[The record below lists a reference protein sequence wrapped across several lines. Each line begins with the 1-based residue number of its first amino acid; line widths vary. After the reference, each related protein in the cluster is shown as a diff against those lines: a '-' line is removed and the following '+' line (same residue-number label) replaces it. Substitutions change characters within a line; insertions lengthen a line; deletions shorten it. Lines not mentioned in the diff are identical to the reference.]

1 MPSDLGVSVQRSL
14 LRELIRWKSRPNR
27 KPLIVQGARQ
37 TGKTWLMNEFAR
49 QEFPDF
55 VRIDFLYDEAARSLF
70 SQSLDPHQIV
80 SRIELR
86 TGHHIDPE
94 RTLITFDEIQEALRG
109 LTSLKYFCEQAREY
123 HIVAAGSYMGLSL
136 HHGDSFPVGKVDR
149 LTLRPMSFVEFVRAV
164 SGDLLADALLRADV
178 DLLTASDDLLGQRLK
193 EYFVIGGMPEV
204 VDSFRR
210 DGDVTECR
218 RLQLQVLSDYDG
230 DFGKHVPTRIL
241 ERLRL
246 VWRSLPGQLA
256 RENKKFVY
264 SVVRAG
270 ARARDFEES
279 LQWLRDY
286 GVVYRV
292 PRVSTLRF
300 PLSGYES
307 VSGFKLFCVDV
318 GLLGALAGLDP
329 SVALGGSSLFTE
341 FTGAMTEQCVAQELS
356 GLGLLP
362 VYWSSSTGSAE
373 VDFAIDH
380 RAGALPI
387 EVKAH
392 ENLRAKSLRAACE
405 KFGLSRAVRTSLSP
419 YRDEGWLVN
428 IPLWALGQVERLA

>member
-1 MPSDLGVSVQRSL
+1 
-14 LRELIRWKSRPNR
+14 
-27 KPLIVQGARQ
+27 
-37 TGKTWLMNEFAR
+37 
-49 QEFPDF
+49 
-55 VRIDFLYDEAARSLF
+55 
-70 SQSLDPHQIV
+70 
-80 SRIELR
+80 
-86 TGHHIDPE
+86 
-94 RTLITFDEIQEALRG
+94 
-109 LTSLKYFCEQAREY
+109 
-123 HIVAAGSYMGLSL
+123 MGLSL

-149 LTLRPMSFVEFVRAV
+149 LTLRSMSFVEFVRAV
-164 SGDLLADALLRADV
+164 SGDLLADALLRTDV

-256 RENKKFVY
+256 QENKKFVY
-264 SVVRAG
+264 GVVRAG

-286 GVVYRV
+286 GVVHRV
-292 PRVSTLRF
+292 PRVSMLRF
-300 PLSGYES
+300 PLSGYGS

-329 SVALGGSSLFTE
+329 SVALGGSSLFSE
-341 FTGAMTEQCVAQELS
+341 FTGAMTEQYVAQELF

-405 KFGLSRAVRTSLSP
+405 KFGLTRAVRTSLSP